1 MRYTTIIDITEF
13 PALYRNPA
21 TRLVYLHLCLRSGYH
36 DYDRDISSLSI
47 RRLAYETGLSIGAV
61 RNALEQ
67 LTKFQMIARQ
77 GQLTKVR
84 KFILEQPI
92 SKRAQTKK
100 QEAAQKAR
108 QQRQAEQRQAAA
120 AREERQ
126 KNVDAWFEQGKTP
139 YMVYY
144 EEQLAK
150 AQAGDQEAAT
160 FCAQQE
166 HVYKMHQQSILK
178 LNQKAK

>member
-13 PALYRNPA
+13 PALYRNLA

-47 RRLAYETGLSIGAV
+47 RRLAFETGLTIGAV

-67 LTKFQMIARQ
+67 LAKFQMIVRQ

-100 QEAAQKAR
+100 QAADQKAR
-108 QQRQAEQRQAAA
+108 EQRRAEERQAAA
-120 AREERQ
+120 ARDERQ
-126 KNVDAWFEQGKTP
+126 KNVDVWFEKGKTP
-139 YMVYY
+139 FMVYY

-150 AQAGDQEAAT
+150 AQEGDQEAAT

-166 HVYKMHQQSILK
+166 HIYKMHQQSIQ
-178 LNQKAK
+178 NQKSK